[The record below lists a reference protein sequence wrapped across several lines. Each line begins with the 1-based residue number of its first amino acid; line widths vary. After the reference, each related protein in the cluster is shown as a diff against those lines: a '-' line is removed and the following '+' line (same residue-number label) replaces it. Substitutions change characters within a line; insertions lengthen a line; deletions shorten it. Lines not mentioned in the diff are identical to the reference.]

1 MVQRCG
7 GGGGI
12 PHSSKKKPAGGPL
25 FVCTVT
31 ILPRLFSQEEQVRG
45 PSGILA
51 LNSWTDPQGKLRSRP
66 KTRKQAGGQG
76 YAGIRSGKV
85 FLNLGPLVLFFD
97 LHSRRE
103 DFNPVFARHSD
114 GDSSARAPSRAIV
127 TATPPEL
134 VITAPSSTGVS

>member
-1 MVQRCG
+1 M
-7 GGGGI
+7 
-12 PHSSKKKPAGGPL
+12 SKDLRPPKKPAGGLL
-25 FVCTVT
+25 FVCTGT

-45 PSGILA
+45 PSGSPA
-51 LNSWTDPQGKLRSRP
+51 LNSWTDPGESSGAAP
-66 KTRKQAGGQG
+66 KTGKQAGGQG

-85 FLNLGPLVLFFD
+85 FLNLVPLVLLFD

-134 VITAPSSTGVS
+134 VTTAPSSTGVS

>member
-1 MVQRCG
+1 MSKNLTAPKKASRRTPFRLHCNHFAPSVLSG
-7 GGGGI
+7 GTGKRAIGKPCSLSTHGQT
-12 PHSSKKKPAGGPL
+12 PRESSGA
-25 FVCTVT
+25 
-31 ILPRLFSQEEQVRG
+31 
-45 PSGILA
+45 A
-51 LNSWTDPQGKLRSRP
+51 P

-85 FLNLGPLVLFFD
+85 FLKLGPLVLFFD

-134 VITAPSSTGVS
+134 VTTAPSSTGVS